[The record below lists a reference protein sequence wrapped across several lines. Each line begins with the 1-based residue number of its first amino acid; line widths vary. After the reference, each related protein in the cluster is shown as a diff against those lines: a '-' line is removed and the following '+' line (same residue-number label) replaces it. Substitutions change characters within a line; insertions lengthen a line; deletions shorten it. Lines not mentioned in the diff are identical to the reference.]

1 MSLKFGDRSR
11 QESLMRR
18 SVPRTES
25 LKPRE
30 SKRTE
35 EAVELVGRVRSLGEG
50 RWETTSD
57 ARILCVY

>member
-1 MSLKFGDRSR
+1 
-11 QESLMRR
+11 MRR